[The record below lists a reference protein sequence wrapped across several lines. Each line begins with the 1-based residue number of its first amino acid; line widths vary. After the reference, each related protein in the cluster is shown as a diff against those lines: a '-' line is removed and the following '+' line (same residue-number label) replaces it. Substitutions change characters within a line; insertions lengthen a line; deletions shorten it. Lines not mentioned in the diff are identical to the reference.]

1 MRSHGRARVD
11 PQNPEAFAVCDRC
24 GFRRNHVDLTWQY
37 QYRGNALT
45 NIRVLVCAD
54 KCLDVP
60 HEFERPIILPPDP
73 LPIKDPRPELA
84 QQAVPPNQYVQTI
97 FGAGRLPTPPTGLP
111 QFADDVDLATEGG
124 SFIATEAGKGI
135 RAS

>member
-1 MRSHGRARVD
+1 MHNHGRARVD
-11 PQNPEAFAVCDRC
+11 PQAPQAFAVCDRC

-45 NIRVLVCAD
+45 NIRVLVCVD

-60 HEFERPIILPPDP
+60 HQFARPVILPPDP
-73 LPIKDPRPELA
+73 VPISDPRPELT
-84 QQAVPPNQYVQTI
+84 QQAVPPNQYVQAS
-97 FGAGRLPTPPTGLP
+97 FGARRLPTPPTGLP

-124 SFIATEAGKGI
+124 SFIVTGSGKGI
-135 RAS
+135 RTS

>member
-45 NIRVLVCAD
+45 SIRVLVCAD

-60 HEFERPIILPPDP
+60 HEFARPIILPPDP
-73 LPIKDPRPELA
+73 LPIMDPRPELA
-84 QQAVPPNQYVQTI
+84 QQTVPPNQYVQTI
-97 FGAGRLPTPPTGLP
+97 RGAKGLPAPPTGLP
-111 QFADDVDLATEGG
+111 QFADDVDLATEGE
-124 SFIATEAGKGI
+124 SFIVTEGGKGI

>member
-60 HEFERPIILPPDP
+60 HEFARPVILPPDP
-73 LPIKDPRPELA
+73 VPITDPRPELA
-84 QQAVPPNQYVQTI
+84 TQTVLQNQYVRTI
-97 FGAGRLPTPPTGLP
+97 FGAKNLPTPPTGLP
-111 QFADDVDLATEGG
+111 QFADDVDLATDGG
-124 SFIATEAGKGI
+124 VIIVTESGKGI
-135 RAS
+135 SGS